1 MWATLIVISN
11 KFHGYDRLRFTD
23 YIHLKIDH
31 SKMFVDD
38 DIYTNTVESFWAI
51 VKRAVYGIYFTFEEV
66 FTAIY

>member
-11 KFHGYDRLRFTD
+11 KFHGYDRLRFAD

>member
-1 MWATLIVISN
+1 
-11 KFHGYDRLRFTD
+11 
-23 YIHLKIDH
+23 
-31 SKMFVDD
+31 MFVDD